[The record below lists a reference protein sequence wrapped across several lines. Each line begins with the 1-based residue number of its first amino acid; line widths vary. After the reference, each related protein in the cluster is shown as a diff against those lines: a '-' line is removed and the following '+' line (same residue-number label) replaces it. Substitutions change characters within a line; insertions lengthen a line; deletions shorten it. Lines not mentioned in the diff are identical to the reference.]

1 MLLKEVKERILKIVY
16 DSDGHALS
24 VDDFA
29 KLIPE
34 ATEDQL
40 RKAVKS
46 LDQSSMF
53 ATYIPYLGGRFA
65 VSGLSA
71 EGMEYVEE

>member
-1 MLLKEVKERILKIVY
+1 MLLKEVKESILKIVY
-16 DSDGHALS
+16 DSDGHTLS

-40 RKAVKS
+40 VNYH
-46 LDQSSMF
+46 F
-53 ATYIPYLGGRFA
+53 N
-65 VSGLSA
+65 VGLCS
-71 EGMEYVEE
+71 